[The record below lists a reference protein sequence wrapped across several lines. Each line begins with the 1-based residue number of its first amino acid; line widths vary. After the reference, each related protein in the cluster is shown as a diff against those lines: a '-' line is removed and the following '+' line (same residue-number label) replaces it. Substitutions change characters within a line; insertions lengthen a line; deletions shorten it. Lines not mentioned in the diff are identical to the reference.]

1 MGYVIR
7 LAYPLILNFMAK
19 KKIVEDEEYTLTLKG
34 LIYLSIKDEHMAN
47 NIVDDI
53 ELYLRRHH
61 SKGGHPAIIFNM
73 DENDFEFGTLSQK

>member
-1 MGYVIR
+1 
-7 LAYPLILNFMAK
+7 MAN

-34 LIYLSIKDEHMAN
+34 LIFLSIKDERITN
-47 NIVDDI
+47 KIVDDI

-73 DENDFEFGTLSQK
+73 DDNKFEFGTLGKK